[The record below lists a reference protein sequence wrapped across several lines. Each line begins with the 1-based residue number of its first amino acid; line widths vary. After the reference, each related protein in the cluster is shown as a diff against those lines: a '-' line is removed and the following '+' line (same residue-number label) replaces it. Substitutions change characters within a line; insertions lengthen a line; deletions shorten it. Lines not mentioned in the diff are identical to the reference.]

1 MSKIFITGGSGFIG
15 SNLARILVNKN
26 HEVHIYDAFVQYTI
40 PVNQITRT
48 YYDDRLSDII
58 KKVNI
63 IRGDVRD
70 TEYLRKTLFDI
81 KPHYIVHLAN
91 MPIADL
97 SNQNTEE
104 AISSI

>member
-48 YYDDRLSDII
+48 YYMIDFRNN
-58 KKVNI
+58 KVNI
-63 IRGDVRD
+63 IRGDVR
-70 TEYLRKTLFDI
+70 TL
-81 KPHYIVHLAN
+81 
-91 MPIADL
+91 
-97 SNQNTEE
+97 
-104 AISSI
+104 SI